1 MKKILITIG
10 LYLSTS
16 YNTKADAPL
25 ILEYNYTS
33 ENSKQSLAHLETD
46 AEFCCY
52 FDISTKQVDSL
63 EDNLIKVIDRKSGIC
78 LGVLYGVP
86 NKEFLM
92 RLYAKELSPES
103 VNDIVTRLNETQ
115 RN

>member
-1 MKKILITIG
+1 MKRILITIA
-10 LYLSTS
+10 LYLAI
-16 YNTKADAPL
+16 TKVEANAPL
-25 ILEYNYTS
+25 MLEYNYTS
-33 ENSKQSLAHLETD
+33 QSTKQSLVHLETD

-52 FDISTKQVDSL
+52 FDISTKQVDNL
-63 EDNLIKVIDRKSGIC
+63 ESDMIKVIDRKSGIC

-92 RLYAKELSPES
+92 KLYAKELSPES

>member
-1 MKKILITIG
+1 MKRILITIA
-10 LYLSTS
+10 LFLSIN
-16 YNTKADAPL
+16 NTKADAPL

-33 ENSKQSLAHLETD
+33 ENTKQSLAHLEADT
-46 AEFCCY
+46 EFCCY
-52 FDISTKQVDSL
+52 FEIATKQVDSL
-63 EDNLIKVIDRKSGIC
+63 EGNLIKVIDKKSGTC

-92 RLYAKELSPES
+92 KLYAKELSPES
-103 VNDIVTRLNETQ
+103 VEDIVTKLNETQ